1 MQIAAGEAKVITD
14 IVLLSFSG
22 YVCNSI
28 YETVKI
34 TFLGTGTSQ
43 GVPVI
48 ACECAVCQSADP
60 MDKRLRAS
68 LMVETAANTIVIDAG
83 PDFRQQMLNA
93 KVKKLDAILLTHEHK
108 DHIAG
113 MDDLRAFNYKSQ
125 AAIDIYAEERVQGA
139 VRKEYAYVF
148 SENHYPGVPRME
160 LHNIDNY
167 KLELKGDTVT
177 PLRVFHYR
185 LPIFGFR
192 IGDMAYITDA
202 NYIPEETK
210 EQLIGVKYLVIN
222 ALRKEKHISHYSLGE
237 ALGLIREVS
246 PRKAYIT
253 HIGHQMGK
261 HAEVNS
267 ELPVNVTLA
276 WDGLEVACEE

>member
-1 MQIAAGEAKVITD
+1 LQLKGEI
-14 IVLLSFSG
+14 
-22 YVCNSI
+22 
-28 YETVKI
+28 VKI

-48 ACECAVCQSADP
+48 ACECPTCSSTDSK
-60 MDKRLRAS
+60 DKRLRAS
-68 LMVETAANTIVIDAG
+68 LLVETALNTIVIDAG

-93 KVKKLDAILLTHEHK
+93 RVKKLDAILLTHEHK

-125 AAIDIYAEERVQGA
+125 AAIDIYAEERVQNA

-148 SENHYPGVPRME
+148 SENHYPGIPRME
-160 LHNIDNY
+160 LHNIDTYNITIG
-167 KLELKGDTVT
+167 GDIIT
-177 PLRVFHYR
+177 PLRIFHYH
-185 LPIFGFR
+185 LPILGFR

-210 EQLIGVKYLVIN
+210 EKLIGVKYLVVN
-222 ALRKEKHISHYSLGE
+222 ALRKEKHISHFSLGE
-237 ALGLIREVS
+237 ALSFIQEVA

-261 HAEVNS
+261 HEEVNR

-276 WDGLEVACEE
+276 WDGLEVVCED